1 MPVTPV
7 TAEQRDQILSLL
19 KQSPVPSSVEIA
31 EKVGVTPQQVAAVKA
46 HLTMKTYPLGDSTN
60 NEMVEVDAV
69 DTAFGLERDL
79 QNALR
84 ANIAQLDPSLT
95 ITDGGKEQIIPVGRI
110 DITARDQAG
119 ATVVIELK
127 TGTADRD
134 AIGQVL
140 AYMGELMASTASV
153 RGILIARDFSPR
165 AVAAARAA
173 PNVQL
178 VRYSFKFS
186 FETVSPTS
194 ASDTLVSTIAH
205 GGRQ

>member
-46 HLTMKTYPLGDSTN
+46 HVTMKTYPLGDSTN

-79 QNALR
+79 QNVLR
-84 ANIAQLDPSLT
+84 ANIAQLDPILT
-95 ITDGGKEQIIPVGRI
+95 ITDGGKQIIPVGRI

-119 ATVVIELK
+119 TTVVIELK

>member
-19 KQSPVPSSVEIA
+19 KQSPVPSSVETA

-79 QNALR
+79 QNVLR
-84 ANIAQLDPSLT
+84 ANIAQLDPILT
-95 ITDGGKEQIIPVGRI
+95 ITDGGKQIIPVGI

-119 ATVVIELK
+119 TTVVIELK

-178 VRYSFKFS
+178 VRCGLKFS

-194 ASDTLVSTIAH
+194 ASDTLVSPI
-205 GGRQ
+205 QQ

>member
-7 TAEQRDQILSLL
+7 TAEQIDQILSLL
-19 KQSPVPSSVEIA
+19 KQSPVPSSVETA

-79 QNALR
+79 QNVLR
-84 ANIAQLDPSLT
+84 ANIAQLDPILT
-95 ITDGGKEQIIPVGRI
+95 ITDGGKQIIPVGI

-119 ATVVIELK
+119 TTVVIELK

-178 VRYSFKFS
+178 VRCGLKFS

-194 ASDTLVSTIAH
+194 ASDTLVSPI
-205 GGRQ
+205 QQ